1 MQSRAGR
8 FPVELGESNMCIVCE
23 INADLSK
30 SKATAEE
37 ASALLAKVEKLAHA
51 LGSVIDVAEA
61 IHERTPDAIK
71 PEELEAVAKAEE
83 LFVTENPLGGLGALL
98 AAAILGG
105 VKVETVR
112 VEMQDGESIDEAI
125 ARTLKDKEA
134 SSQAFT
140 KSTKLH

>member
-1 MQSRAGR
+1 
-8 FPVELGESNMCIVCE
+8 MCIVCE
-23 INADLSK
+23 IKADLSK

-51 LGSVIDVAEA
+51 LVSVIDVAEA

-112 VEMQDGESIDEAI
+112 VELRDGESPDEAI
-125 ARTLKDKEA
+125 KRTLAEREAA
-134 SSQAFT
+134 SSNVT
-140 KSTKLH
+140 KH